1 MLCKFYGRSCNE
13 LSSLNLTDHIQ
24 HIKLIVIMGNIYG
37 LSPFDMLSRLVDV
50 AVIYKKRMLSV

>member
-1 MLCKFYGRSCNE
+1 
-13 LSSLNLTDHIQ
+13 
-24 HIKLIVIMGNIYG
+24 MGNIYG